1 MRTDNTAS
9 ELREALRELRPHALR
24 AAWFSLV
31 SGLLVL
37 APSWYMLEVYER
49 VVNSRSTM
57 TLAML
62 TVAVLAA
69 YVLMEVL
76 EWVRAEIMFAASCRL
91 DARLAPRV
99 FAAAFDANR
108 RRLPGGGRQAMQDL
122 RTVRDFLHSQPLLA
136 AMELPAALVFL
147 VLVFA
152 IHPLLGVVAL
162 NLACLQALVGMLNQ
176 RSTREPLEEANRAG
190 FAAQHQAERMQGHA
204 PVIAS
209 MGMVGAMRRRWARTH
224 DEAVSQ
230 QAEASRRGGTWQAV
244 AKLLQ
249 NLVNSSLLGL
259 SCWLLLHDKLNGGG
273 GMLVVAGIFGA
284 RVLAPF
290 VQIISQWASVANARQ
305 AATRLD
311 ALLRASPAPADAMPL
326 PAPKGA
332 LAVEQVV
339 AVAPGGHLPV
349 LKGIAFGLKPGEAV
363 VVMGPSG
370 AGKSCLARLLLGLW
384 PAASGKV
391 RLDGV
396 DVHGWDKAELGPHLG
411 YLPQNV
417 ALVEGT
423 IADNI
428 ARFGRADAAT
438 VQAAA
443 EAVGLHEFIA
453 ALPGGYDTWLGPNG
467 CTLSGGQRQ
476 RVALARAIYGEPAFV
491 VLDEPNA
498 SLDEAGDAALARV
511 IAHGKRRGCSFV
523 VMSHRASVLAVADHL
538 LLLRDGQQQ
547 AFGPRDEVLAAI
559 QRANAE
565 AAARAGEAAAPLAPA
580 ARMPAAAN
588 A

>member
-1 MRTDNTAS
+1 MQPDTSAP
-9 ELREALRELRPHALR
+9 ELRDALRELRPFGVR

-31 SGLLVL
+31 SSLLVL
-37 APSWYMLEVYER
+37 APSWYMLEVYDR
-49 VVNSRSTM
+49 VVNSRSTT
-57 TLAML
+57 TLVML
-62 TVAVLAA
+62 TLAVLAA

-76 EWVRAEIMFAASCRL
+76 EWVRAEILFAAACRFER
-91 DARLAPRV
+91 RLSPRV
-99 FAAAFDANR
+99 FAAAFEANR
-108 RRLPGGGRQAMQDL
+108 RRVAGGGLQAMQDL
-122 RTVRDFLHSQPLLA
+122 RSVRDFIHSPALLA
-136 AMELPAALVFL
+136 ALEAPAALVFL
-147 VLVFA
+147 ALVFA

-162 NLACLQALVGMLNQ
+162 AVAAVQAGVGLLNR
-176 RSTREPLEEANRAG
+176 RSTDEPLKEANRAA
-190 FAAQHQAERMQGHA
+190 FAAQHQAERMQHHA
-204 PVIAS
+204 PVVAS
-209 MGMVGAMRRRWARTH
+209 MGMVRALHARWAKTQA
-224 DEAVSQ
+224 EAVSR
-230 QAEASRRGGTWQAV
+230 QAEASRRGGGWQAV
-244 AKLLQ
+244 SKLLQ
-249 NLVNSSLLGL
+249 NLVNSALLGL
-259 SCWLLLHDKLNGGG
+259 SCWLLLHDRLNGGG
-273 GMLVVAGIFGA
+273 AMLVVAGIFGA

-290 VQIISQWASVANARQ
+290 IQIITQWPSVAGARES
-305 AATRLD
+305 AARLA
-311 ALLRASPAPADAMPL
+311 ALLQAVPAPAEAMPL
-326 PAPKGA
+326 PAPRGA
-332 LAVEQVV
+332 LSVEH
-339 AVAPGGHLPV
+339 AIASPPGSPVPV
-349 LKGIAFGLKPGEAV
+349 LKGIAFALKPGEAV

-370 AGKSCLARLLLGLW
+370 AGKTCLARLLLGLW

-396 DVHGWDKAELGPHLG
+396 DVYGWDKAELGPHLG